1 MAMPLGNARSSATRR
16 AGSLGSDEDDEAW
29 CRLTAGE
36 AEADVVDVR
45 VAARVN
51 HDVVPWLLRDGGEA
65 GMVTIDPSGSRR
77 SNRRCAESTTSKR
90 PSGRKSM
97 HIGNDATWAMTS
109 WPPLGSSAIT

>member
-1 MAMPLGNARSSATRR
+1 MSFHGFSEM
-16 AGSLGSDEDDEAW
+16 
-29 CRLTAGE
+29 
-36 AEADVVDVR
+36 
-45 VAARVN
+45 AARLA
-51 HDVVPWLLRDGGEA
+51 W
-65 GMVTIDPSGSRR
+65 VTIDPSGSRR